1 MIKDNNWLC
10 YIPRAVW
17 YFISGAIS
25 IAIIAIASGF
35 TYNTISSQSWSMEI
49 PNKFKV
55 EMNQAVS
62 SMVNATS
69 TVIAVN
75 EELYHEI
82 ERLYK
87 NMDNSIYQ
95 QNSEKTE
102 EESKNN
108 NGESMPKIN
117 IDVSFNENL
126 KMSKDKI
133 QESIQQMKEVQR
145 KLEELKL

>member
-1 MIKDNNWLC
+1 MVKDNSWLS
-10 YIPRAVW
+10 YIPGVVW
-17 YFISGAIS
+17 YSISGAIVV
-25 IAIIAIASGF
+25 IAIGF
-35 TYNTISSQSWSMEI
+35 TYKTISSQSWSMEI

-75 EELYHEI
+75 EELYHGI

-95 QNSEKTE
+95 QNSGKSED
-102 EESKNN
+102 ESKNN
-108 NGESMPKIN
+108 KGELIPKIN